1 MKTLIIIPVLLF
13 SLFLGLPS
21 YSSDFDKGL
30 TAYNNGDYAT
40 ALKEWK
46 PLAEEGDVDAQY
58 YLGVLYDNGD
68 GVPQDYKE
76 AVRWYTLAAEQG
88 DVDAQ
93 YNLDFIHRKG
103 LGVPQDDKEAV
114 WFDNQFTENLVITG
128 LIAML
133 GGSYMV
139 YRYNFKD
146 ISSLPEIKLLELANS
161 NTTGKPAQDQRSNY
175 VYGQQGFNDFDED
188 YEADFPAILSL
199 SGSSMLIDAP
209 FYVANKSI
217 SSNLLGNK
225 TIWKNTKLRNS
236 LVVSQDRLDK
246 SYEQQTRF
254 FLADETIQF
263 SENNQFDF
271 KNTNLTEDLELRHPI
286 GKNNYITL
294 QTTFS
299 ISGNLAENRLLF
311 NNQNLI
317 LQNLITE
324 QNSGAIHLRYTK
336 KIKNA

>member
-1 MKTLIIIPVLLF
+1 MKTLIIILVLLF

-76 AVRWYTLAAEQG
+76 AVRWYKLAAEQGVAEAQFNLGNMYYDGQGVSVDYKEAVRWFTLAAEQG

-114 WFDNQFTENLVITG
+114 WYDNQFTINLVISG
-128 LIAML
+128 LFAML

-146 ISSLPEIKLLELANS
+146 ISSLPEIKLLNNEEIIFSNYKIVAFDEGHTIWNQKLAFYYCTLTNKAFYILPHSKYQPKVGLSGRMKS
-161 NTTGKPAQDQRSNY
+161 NTQI
-175 VYGQQGFNDFDED
+175 FDE
-188 YEADFPAILSL
+188 
-199 SGSSMLIDAP
+199 M
-209 FYVANKSI
+209 V
-217 SSNLLGNK
+217 
-225 TIWKNTKLRNS
+225 WKRI
-236 LVVSQDRLDK
+236 
-246 SYEQQTRF
+246 SYEQSEIKFGKISPYRYVEIIHKKEKF
-254 FLADETIQF
+254 SVRIQ
-263 SENNQFDF
+263 
-271 KNTNLTEDLELRHPI
+271 LTALFNKQARQI
-286 GKNNYITL
+286 GNYIKDEL
-294 QTTFS
+294 K
-299 ISGNLAENRLLF
+299 
-311 NNQNLI
+311 
-317 LQNLITE
+317 
-324 QNSGAIHLRYTK
+324 HLV
-336 KIKNA
+336 IKS